1 MTYEYQCRSCQER
14 FSVQM
19 SLAEHDK
26 GGLTCPRCRGRDV
39 DQQITGFFAQTTRK
53 AA

>member
-1 MTYEYQCRSCQER
+1 MIYEYQCRSCQEV
-14 FSVQM
+14 FNVQM

-26 GGLTCPRCRGRDV
+26 GERTCPRCRSRDV
-39 DQQITGFFAQTTRK
+39 DQRITGFFAQTTRK